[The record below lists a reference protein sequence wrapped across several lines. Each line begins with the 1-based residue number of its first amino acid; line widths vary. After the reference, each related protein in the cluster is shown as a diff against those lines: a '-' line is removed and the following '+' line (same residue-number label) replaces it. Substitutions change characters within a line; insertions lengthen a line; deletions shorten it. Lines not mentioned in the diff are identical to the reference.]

1 MENTIL
7 LVKGILLPPV
17 QAHTREDSLI
27 DLSPAEYD
35 ESRQYANTG
44 LTAGVSTGSL
54 LDR

>member
-1 MENTIL
+1 M
-7 LVKGILLPPV
+7 